1 MQTLTSSQPL
11 HLPQGI
17 NYECDGCGKCC
28 SGWAV
33 PMTEADYKRISPIDW
48 GELLPKVKGRKLF
61 RPLRPHEKK
70 NTPYTNAIVE
80 YDDGFC
86 PFLVN
91 NLCFIHG
98 QRGSKFKPAMCQQ
111 FPYSFNETPS
121 GIYATVSFVSMA
133 VCHNT
138 GKSLIEQREY
148 MEEKLV
154 DFRALYPDAHPN
166 WSKLELTGGKPIS
179 WDEYLE
185 IEKVITDHLQQRDKP
200 LNDRFRAA
208 SDYLV
213 NLAKSMPAATAAPTA
228 GAGAGA
234 GADIEGIG
242 AASMTAANQS
252 AARSNL
258 QVNSASP
265 SNASNAPQ
273 TLKPMDNHLLL
284 AMHSTYF
291 PTRILRPSENEFQ
304 VGRFINQ
311 ILLRGF
317 GAPLKITVPSQSYT
331 LAELNSVQWPD
342 DEPEIEDLLYRYF
355 FSRIFGKLYFGAGF
369 GQLTVI
375 AGFHHLVLVYALLK
389 LQCKALAKSR
399 GAKRVNYLD
408 VVAGVRQLEKR
419 LGEATLSG
427 YAAAMFELL
436 MFSPARIARV
446 LAQVP

>member
-1 MQTLTSSQPL
+1 MSTQTTQTL
-11 HLPQGI
+11 HLPEGI

-70 NTPYTNAIVE
+70 NTPYSNAIVE

-138 GKSLIEQREY
+138 GKSLIEQRSY
-148 MEEKLV
+148 MEEKLG
-154 DFRALYPDAHPN
+154 DFQNLYPDVHPN
-166 WSKLELTGGKPIS
+166 WSKLELTGGKPIT
-179 WDEYLE
+179 WDKYLE
-185 IEKVITDHLQQRDKP
+185 LEKEMIARLQQKGTP
-200 LNDRFRAA
+200 LDQRFKLASRYLIEQARAMSPTGSGSDSKSEPGSTSEDNSGTGSGSSSDSTA
-208 SDYLV
+208 SGG
-213 NLAKSMPAATAAPTA
+213 SSTAIA
-228 GAGAGA
+228 
-234 GADIEGIG
+234 
-242 AASMTAANQS
+242 QK
-252 AARSNL
+252 
-258 QVNSASP
+258 
-265 SNASNAPQ
+265 
-273 TLKPMDNHLLL
+273 LKPMDNHLLL

-304 VGRFINQ
+304 VNRFLTQ
-311 ILLRGF
+311 IAVRGL
-317 GAPLKITVPSQSYT
+317 GTPLKITVPGNSYA
-331 LAELNSVQWPD
+331 LDELRNIEWVK
-342 DEPEIEDLLYRYF
+342 DEPEVEDLLYRYF

-375 AGFHHLVLVYALLK
+375 TGFHHLALVYALVK

-399 GAKRVNYLD
+399 GAGRVNYLD
-408 VVAGVRQLEKR
+408 AIAAIRQLEKR

-436 MFSPARIARV
+436 MFSPNRIERV
-446 LAQVP
+446 LSAVS

>member
-1 MQTLTSSQPL
+1 MSTQTTQTL
-11 HLPQGI
+11 HLPEGI

-70 NTPYTNAIVE
+70 NTPYSNAIVE

-138 GKSLIEQREY
+138 GKSLIEQRPY
-148 MEEKLV
+148 MEEKLG
-154 DFRALYPDAHPN
+154 DFQNLYPDVHPN
-166 WSKLELTGGKPIS
+166 WSKLELTGGKPIT
-179 WDEYLE
+179 WDKYLE
-185 IEKVITDHLQQRDKP
+185 VENEMIARLQQKDTP
-200 LNDRFRAA
+200 LDERFKLVSRYLIEQTKALSPTGSGSGDA
-208 SDYLV
+208 S
-213 NLAKSMPAATAAPTA
+213 
-228 GAGAGA
+228 
-234 GADIEGIG
+234 
-242 AASMTAANQS
+242 AANANADANTS
-252 AARSNL
+252 TNANSNSNL
-258 QVNSASP
+258 ESASA
-265 SNASNAPQ
+265 STNATVQ
-273 TLKPMDNHLLL
+273 KLKPMDNHLLL

-304 VGRFINQ
+304 VNRFLTQ
-311 ILLRGF
+311 IALRGL
-317 GAPLKITVPSQSYT
+317 GTPLRITVPANSYT
-331 LAELNSVQWPD
+331 LDELSTIAWAK
-342 DEPEIEDLLYRYF
+342 DEPEVDDLLYRYF

-375 AGFHHLVLVYALLK
+375 TGFHHLALVYALVK

-399 GAKRVNYLD
+399 GAGRVNYLD
-408 VVAGVRQLEKR
+408 AIAAIRQLEKR

-436 MFSPARIARV
+436 MFSPNRIERV
-446 LAQVP
+446 LSAVS